1 MKPSTILNFYFIQGK
16 TLFDIFEIVYLLFG
30 NFLGNFPFHSSREA
44 GHDVLRHPQQGRET
58 RL

>member
-1 MKPSTILNFYFIQGK
+1 MFLLSREK
-16 TLFDIFEIVYLLFG
+16 TLFDIFEIVCLLFG
-30 NFLGNFPFHSSREA
+30 NFLGNFPIHSSREA